1 MQALRSEVEAQ
12 GGRAAEVSEVLVA
25 VAEAGWEGEGEG
37 GQMIAIAGGIILAGV
52 VWFVV
57 CGILLVWAQSEHPA
71 RNFAIFGAAVVL
83 VLGWVAFGG
92 LR

>member
-1 MQALRSEVEAQ
+1 MEAQ
-12 GGRAAEVSEVLVA
+12 GGRAAEVSEVLAA
-25 VAEAGWEGEGEG
+25 VAQAGGEGEGEG
-37 GQMIAIAGGIILAGV
+37 GQMIDIAGGIILAGV

-71 RNFAIFGAAVVL
+71 RNFVIFVAAVL
-83 VLGWVAFGG
+83 VLGWVAFRG